1 MDKEIK
7 LFISGF
13 NGVWT
18 DNLTYYDKKGNET
31 KYFNSNDCIGVM
43 FLNLNNIPII
53 ILTEDH
59 SEMIKSRLEKMK
71 ITDYFVGV
79 NNKIKV
85 AQEILNKYNITWEE
99 TAYIGDDIND
109 LPLLKKVGYAAV
121 PAQAPYYVKRE
132 VDVILSR
139 NGGEGAFREF
149 VEKYMDE
156 KNMLKN
162 TLDKYL
168 SIYEAVD

>member
-1 MDKEIK
+1 MKNIK
-7 LFISGF
+7 LFISGY

-18 DNLTYYDKKGNET
+18 NNHIYYDKKGNQT
-31 KYFNSNDCIGVM
+31 KYFNLNDCIGVA
-43 FLNLNNIPII
+43 FLKLNNIPVIV
-53 ILTEDH
+53 LTEDH
-59 SEMIKSRLEKMK
+59 GEIIKSQLEKLK
-71 ITDYFVGV
+71 ITDYYVGV
-79 NNKIKV
+79 SNKIKV
-85 AQEILNKYNITWEE
+85 AKEILQKYNITWEE

-109 LPLLKKVGYAAV
+109 LPLLKKVGYAGV

-132 VDVILSR
+132 VDVILSK

-156 KNMLKN
+156 SGILKK
-162 TLDKYL
+162 TLNKYL